1 MLRNAT
7 NTCAVGVGRLK
18 ISLRADVEFSQTDLP
33 AGKFVSRS
41 FERSTTKRKV
51 SG

>member
-7 NTCAVGVGRLK
+7 NTCAGVGRLK